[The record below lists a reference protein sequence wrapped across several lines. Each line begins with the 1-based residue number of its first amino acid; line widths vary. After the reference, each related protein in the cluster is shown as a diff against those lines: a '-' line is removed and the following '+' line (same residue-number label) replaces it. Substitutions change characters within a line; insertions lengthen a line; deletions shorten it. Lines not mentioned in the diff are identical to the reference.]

1 MRRKSNK
8 NVENR
13 AYRFRLYPNA
23 EQTIMINKTIGCT
36 RLIYNS
42 LLTDKKEYYEQT
54 GLSLK
59 KEVSEYKKEKEFLK
73 EVDSL
78 ALANAKIN
86 LETAFKNFFEKRSKY
101 PKLHKKGK
109 HDSYTTNNVNNN
121 IKIVDKKIKLPKIG
135 FVKIKQH
142 RTLGID
148 EIIKSATISK
158 IGGKYYISVLTERE
172 PKPVKKVDIS
182 TISEDRVLGLDFSV
196 PHFYADHN
204 GNFSEY
210 PMYYRNAQKKLA
222 KEQRKLSRKVYRSR
236 NYYKQLQKIQ
246 KLQEHIANQRKDF
259 LHKLSRELVNNY
271 DVICFEDINLSNL
284 KRTLKFGKSIS
295 DEGFGMFRTFIKYKL
310 EREGKYFILI
320 DKWFA
325 STKLCSA
332 CGYKNDE
339 ITLNTLEWYCPECGT
354 FHLRDHNAAINIK
367 REGYRLLTA

>member
-1 MRRKSNK
+1 MRRKSTK

-142 RTLGID
+142 RTFEND

-158 IGGKYYISVLTERE
+158 VGGKYYISVLTERE
-172 PKPVKKVDIS
+172 PKPIEKVDIS

-210 PMYYRNAQKKLA
+210 PKYYRNAQKKLA
-222 KEQRKLSRKVYRSR
+222 KEQRRLSRKEYRSR
-236 NYYKQLQKIQ
+236 NYYKQLQKVQ

-259 LHKLSRELVNNY
+259 LHKLSRELVNQY
-271 DVICFEDINLSNL
+271 DAICFEDISLSNL
-284 KRTLKFGKSIS
+284 KQTLRFGI
-295 DEGFGMFRTFIKYKL
+295 IYLL
-310 EREGKYFILI
+310 E
-320 DKWFA
+320 
-325 STKLCSA
+325 
-332 CGYKNDE
+332 
-339 ITLNTLEWYCPECGT
+339 LNTCQ
-354 FHLRDHNAAINIK
+354 F
-367 REGYRLLTA
+367 